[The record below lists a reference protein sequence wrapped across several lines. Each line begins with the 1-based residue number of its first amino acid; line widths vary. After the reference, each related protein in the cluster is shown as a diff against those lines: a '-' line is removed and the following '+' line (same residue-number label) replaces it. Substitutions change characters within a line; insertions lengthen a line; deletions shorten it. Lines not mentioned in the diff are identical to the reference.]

1 MRESFSKLP
10 LINKKQ
16 TQNKMIHGINNNIIK
31 KPMFSSNYKIKNN
44 RSANK
49 LESNNTDYNN

>member
-44 RSANK
+44 RSA
-49 LESNNTDYNN
+49 